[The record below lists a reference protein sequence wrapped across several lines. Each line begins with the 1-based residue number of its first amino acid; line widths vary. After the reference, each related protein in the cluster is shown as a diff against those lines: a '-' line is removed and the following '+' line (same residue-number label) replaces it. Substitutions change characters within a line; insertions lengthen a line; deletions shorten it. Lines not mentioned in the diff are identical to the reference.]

1 MSDEPKPENELS
13 ELERELKDV
22 LRRAHISIANLGVLP
37 GLQPKEPPA
46 PDVPDSAK
54 RLAGIKDFSLKP
66 RDIRDYLDRF
76 VIRQDEAKKVLSVAV
91 CDHYNHVRRCL
102 ADPEFA
108 TRDYA
113 KHNIVLLGPT
123 GVGKTYLV
131 RCIAKLVGVPF
142 VKADATKFS
151 ETGYVGRDVEDLVR
165 DLVKA
170 ADGDA
175 DLAQY
180 GIIYLDEVDKIAA
193 APMEAGRDVSGRGV
207 QVNLLKL
214 MEETDVNLV
223 SQTDLLGQMQAV
235 FEMQRGKGPG
245 KRLINTRHILFI
257 VSGAFDRLAEQV
269 KRRVESSPIGFAAPA
284 PGERAE
290 SHYLRQAQTRDL
302 VQYGFEPEF
311 VGRLPVRVV
320 CDPLSVEDL
329 EQILLKSEGNVL
341 EQYRQD
347 FAGYQIEMNLSS
359 EAIRRIAEKAHA
371 EKTGARGLMTV
382 MERIFRDFKFETPS
396 TAVRRLDL
404 DREAVDE
411 PAESLRRLL
420 EDKEAMGRATVEAEI
435 LEFAAAFTRET
446 GIVLAFSKGASDLLV
461 DLSLKEGK
469 PARSLC
475 RERFRDL
482 EYGVRLIARNTGS
495 TQFTVTKK
503 LAADPAAELS
513 KAVAASFKDQE

>member
-1 MSDEPKPENELS
+1 MSEEPKTEPDLS
-13 ELERELKDV
+13 DLERQLKEV
-22 LRRAHISIANLGVLP
+22 LGRAHLTFANLGVLP
-37 GLQPKEPPA
+37 GLQPKEPP
-46 PDVPDSAK
+46 PEETPDSAE
-54 RLAGIKDFSLKP
+54 RLAGIKDFDLKP
-66 RDIRDYLDRF
+66 RDIRDHLDRF
-76 VIRQDEAKKVLSVAV
+76 VIRQDEAKKVLAVAV

-102 ADPEFA
+102 SEPEFA

-131 RCIAKLVGVPF
+131 RCIARLVGVPF

-257 VSGAFDRLAEQV
+257 VSGVFDRLAEQV
-269 KRRVESSPIGFAAPA
+269 KRRVESSSIGFAAPA
-284 PGERAE
+284 PQERME
-290 SHYLRQAQTRDL
+290 SQYLRQAQTRDF
-302 VQYGFEPEF
+302 VEYGFEPEF

-341 EQYRQD
+341 EQYRHD
-347 FAGYQIEMNLSS
+347 FAGYGIELNLTS
-359 EAIRRIAEKAHA
+359 EAIRRIAEKAYA

-382 MERIFRDFKFETPS
+382 MERAFRDFKFEMPS
-396 TAVRRLDL
+396 TPVRRLDL
-404 DREAVDE
+404 GREAVDD
-411 PAESLRRLL
+411 PAESLRRLM
-420 EDKEAMGRATVEAEI
+420 EDREAIGRAAVEAEI
-435 LEFAAAFTRET
+435 QEYAATFSRET
-446 GIVLAFSKGASDLLV
+446 GIALSFSKGACDLLA
-461 DLSLKEGK
+461 DLCLKEG
-469 PARSLC
+469 RSGRALC

-495 TQFTVTKK
+495 AQYTVTKR

-513 KAVAASFKDQE
+513 KAVALSFKGQA